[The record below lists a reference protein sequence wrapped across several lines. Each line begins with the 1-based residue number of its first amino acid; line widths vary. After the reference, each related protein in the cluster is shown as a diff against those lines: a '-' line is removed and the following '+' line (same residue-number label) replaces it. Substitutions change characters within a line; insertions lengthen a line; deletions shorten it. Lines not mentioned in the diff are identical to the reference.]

1 MDYHVVNI
9 VSFVKELIHAKPVW
23 SYINLNLIF
32 SVISYLCF
40 QVQLWWS
47 STLFYWLCI
56 TSLLLQQ
63 AADCGTDQVPLFL
76 KPGGLKFNTTPC

>member
-32 SVISYLCF
+32 SVIYYLGF
-40 QVQLWWS
+40 FLSGTALVVVYL
-47 STLFYWLCI
+47 I
-56 TSLLLQQ
+56 LLALYYF
-63 AADCGTDQVPLFL
+63 APSPAGC
-76 KPGGLKFNTTPC
+76 